1 MMKRIVYIIAAL
13 AMFNIASASSQILFE
28 DDFSAEAID
37 TAKWVASG
45 DLRQADGKLYTK
57 GDTAGINAVKSVEQF
72 DLPSIRGGDDYALRV
87 QWSLKPLQVGG
98 INDTFDNCDF
108 KWGCEVR
115 AMGGVYHNPDIQFQ
129 VPFVVGLDRNMIF
142 LNTTHSF
149 PMPASKDGQL
159 SLSVDITSE
168 AVVSFTVNGKEML
181 DEAIG
186 VYKEGPAKT
195 VHIRLSDY
203 AATKSATMFDDV
215 KVSKVYPEDML
226 QWRIRTFDIRKD
238 GVSGEKS
245 DYIAAAVGSMNKIM
259 REMKTFNYPLR
270 RSYEMYCAG
279 NEYESFQVAVLAIAD
294 IQNARLEFSGLQDSR
309 GNVIEAENLKYNPVG
324 YVKSRHSYTSGSKVG
339 WEWPDPLMPA
349 VPQAIEAG
357 FVQPF
362 WVTVYVPEN
371 TPNGRYKGIVTIKSD
386 NAADSEILLEL
397 EVAGFNLPKRSSL
410 YTAFAFSPQT
420 WVLWYFPEYFKEKF
434 PQENQLA
441 RMEHVLNIDGK
452 TMREL
457 IPAATWNKIYDFFL
471 ERRIAPSYFYQPLTA
486 SDTIWPFSEDWQEL
500 ADRGMNNI
508 CIASCGLDWWP
519 NNWGSD
525 PRYQNNKELFLK
537 EYTARIEKYLTLAK
551 QLKWDGLTYVYGFDE
566 SDMNPD
572 HKTIHDPIIAEVFGH
587 VGREFP
593 GLARASAN
601 PVNSTHF
608 GLFDIWVPVT
618 TSYDYSAGQRRQA
631 LGEQMWCYVCCG
643 PGKPMSNFFVD
654 YPATDQRVLM
664 WELSRANITG
674 LLYWAVNYYCH
685 ETNWNTSGPRWPQVE
700 WNGHTFGSTGDGQ
713 LIYPGPDMVPLSSVR
728 LENIRN
734 GIEDYDYYSLLRSLV
749 EKAETED
756 TAIPS
761 SIIQRAKELA
771 NVPSDITTSFSEH
784 TYNPELIES
793 QRVKVGRVIEEIQVC
808 MMEKKYVK

>member
-1 MMKRIVYIIAAL
+1 MKKMMFLVTVILASMVQLKASMQIV
-13 AMFNIASASSQILFE
+13 FE

-45 DLRQADGKLYTK
+45 NVRQADGKLYTV
-57 GDTAGINAVKSVEQF
+57 GDTAGINAVKSAVQF
-72 DLPSIRGGDDYALRV
+72 DLPSIRCGDDYALRV
-87 QWSLKPLQVGG
+87 QWRLKPLQVGG

-129 VPFVVGLDRNMIF
+129 MPFVVGLDKNMIF

-149 PMPASKDGQL
+149 PMPVSKEGWL

-186 VYKEGPAKT
+186 VYKEGTAKT

-203 AATKSATMFDDV
+203 AATKSSTIFDDV

-238 GVSGEKS
+238 GISGQKS
-245 DYIAAAVGSMNKIM
+245 DYIATAVGSMNKIM
-259 REMKTFNYPLR
+259 REMKTFNHPIKQRYD
-270 RSYEMYCAG
+270 MFCAG
-279 NEYESFQVAVLAIAD
+279 NEYESFQIAILAGAD
-294 IQNARLEFSGLQDSR
+294 IRNMRLEFSALQDGR
-309 GNVIEAENLKYNPVG
+309 GNSIGSENLKYNPVG
-324 YVKSRHSYTSGSKVG
+324 YVKSKHTYTSGPKVG
-339 WEWPDPLMPA
+339 WDWPDPLMPA
-349 VPQAIEAG
+349 EPQLIEAG

-362 WVTVYVPEN
+362 WTTVYVPEN
-371 TPNGRYKGIVTIKSD
+371 TPKGIYKGIITIKSD
-386 NAADSEILLEL
+386 TAADSEILVNV
-397 EVAGFNLPKRSSL
+397 EVPAFNLSKRSSL

-420 WVLWYFPEYFKEKF
+420 WVLWYFPEFLKEKF
-434 PQENQLA
+434 PQANQLE
-441 RMEHVLNIDGK
+441 RMEHVINIDGK
-452 TMREL
+452 TMQEL
-457 IPAATWNKIYDFFL
+457 IPAETWKKIYDFFL

-486 SDTIWPFSEDWQEL
+486 SDTIWPFSEDWQYC
-500 ADRGMNNI
+500 ADKGMNNI
-508 CIASCGLDWWP
+508 CIASCGLDWLP
-519 NNWGSD
+519 NTWGPD
-525 PRYQNNKELFLK
+525 PRYQNNKDLFFK
-537 EYTARIEKYLTLAK
+537 DYTARIEKNLALAR

-572 HKTIHDPIIAEVFGH
+572 HKTIHDPIITEVFGF
-587 VGREFP
+587 VGEKFP

-601 PVNSTHF
+601 PVNPTHF

-618 TSYDYSAGQRRQA
+618 TSYDYTAGQRRQA
-631 LGEQMWCYVCCG
+631 VGEQMWCYVCCG

-685 ETNWNTSGPRWPQVE
+685 ETNWNLPGPRWPQVE

-734 GIEDYDYYSLLRSLV
+734 GIEDYDYYSLLRSLI
-749 EKAETED
+749 EKAEKAD
-756 TAIPS
+756 VAVPS
-761 SIIQRAKELA
+761 SVIQRAKELA
-771 NVPSDITTSFSEH
+771 KVPAEITSSFAEH

-793 QRVKVGRVIEEIQVC
+793 QRIKVGRVIEELEEYL
-808 MMEKKYVK
+808 M